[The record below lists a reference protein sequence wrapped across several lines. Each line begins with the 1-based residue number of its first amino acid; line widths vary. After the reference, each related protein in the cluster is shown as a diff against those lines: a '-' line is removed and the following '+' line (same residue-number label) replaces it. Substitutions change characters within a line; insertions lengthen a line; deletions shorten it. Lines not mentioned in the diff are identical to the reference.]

1 MKSVQLPG
9 NHVRA
14 ESNSVVRLA
23 GPFIP
28 LALAASLSLW
38 ALAPA
43 ARATDGYQ
51 LIGIGQYEIGMAGAV
66 VADPGDPMTAITNPA
81 GLAFIP
87 PQAAFSA
94 EWFNPT
100 RSSNFGFGQ
109 VGSHS
114 NLYGIPSVGWSAPA
128 FGPNLYFGGGM
139 FATSGMGVNYLQ
151 PNTPMGTVQVYSDI
165 QYFSM
170 TPALAWKPTPNWSVG
185 LGVNISLEQ
194 MSMQQTF
201 NGVGINLASPSTAF
215 GAGVSLGVLHKINKY
230 VTVGLM
236 YRTPTFFT
244 PLTWQ
249 ETTENFNG
257 VQGNAGQ
264 YSTTLNYPQQIA
276 LGAAFHPTGRW
287 TISLEGQWINWSSTL
302 NTLTLHG
309 PWVGTNQVVMR
320 THWHDE
326 WVFNIGTQYQL
337 TKWLAIRGGY
347 SYGTNPIGSSD
358 TASNLLLPAVVQN
371 TITVGATQ
379 TLGMGWSLTE
389 AYMHA
394 FSNTINGGPLAPGLA
409 ATSATLAENSFGFQI
424 GYRF

>member
-1 MKSVQLPG
+1 MKFVQTPA
-9 NHVRA
+9 HVGPAKFWDATGSAR
-14 ESNSVVRLA
+14 RLM
-23 GPFIP
+23 P
-28 LALAASLSLW
+28 LVLVASLSLL

-51 LIGIGQYEIGMAGAV
+51 LIGIGQYEVGMAGAV

-170 TPALAWKPTPNWSVG
+170 TPALAWKPTPNWAVG
-185 LGVNISLEQ
+185 LGVNVSLEQ

-201 NGVGINLASPSTAF
+201 NNVGINLASPSTAF
-215 GAGVSLGVLHKINKY
+215 GAGISLGVLHKINQY

-249 ETTENFNG
+249 ETTESFNG
-257 VQGNAGQ
+257 QQGNAGQ
-264 YSTTLNYPQQIA
+264 YSTTLNYPQQIS
-276 LGAAFHPTGRW
+276 LGAAFHPTRRW
-287 TISLEGQWINWSSTL
+287 TISLEGQWVN
-302 NTLTLHG
+302 LTSPSLFKKCRKSVVFDKNVASIFLLYHCMACLH
-309 PWVGTNQVVMR
+309 
-320 THWHDE
+320 
-326 WVFNIGTQYQL
+326 
-337 TKWLAIRGGY
+337 
-347 SYGTNPIGSSD
+347 YG
-358 TASNLLLPAVVQN
+358 LLDGN
-371 TITVGATQ
+371 
-379 TLGMGWSLTE
+379 M
-389 AYMHA
+389 
-394 FSNTINGGPLAPGLA
+394 
-409 ATSATLAENSFGFQI
+409 
-424 GYRF
+424 